1 MNPKKASGSLL
12 SVCILNGKEFLDHLL
27 EVYLELGIQGATVMQ
42 SQGMG
47 QILVRDF
54 PLFAGFKD
62 LLESGGPFNYTV
74 FAVVHDA
81 ALIDEIR
88 DILPTLKENENSKGV
103 FFTLPV
109 DQFFKIDHL

>member
-1 MNPKKASGSLL
+1 MSEKNKGPLL
-12 SVCILNGKEFLDHLL
+12 AVCILNGKEFLDRTL
-27 EVYLELGIQGATVMQ
+27 EAYLELGIQGATVMQ

-62 LLESGGPFNYTV
+62 LLEAGGPFNYTIM
-74 FAVVHDA
+74 AVIHDTT
-81 ALIDEIR
+81 LINEIK

-109 DQFFKIDHL
+109 TEFFKIDSL